1 MMRVIQFAD
10 YGPPEI
16 LQLAERDRPEPGQ
29 GAVLVKV
36 EAAGVNPADV
46 KWRAG
51 MFRDY
56 RPLDLPH
63 APGYDLAGTVAAIGP
78 GVTGLT
84 VGDRVFA
91 MLDNLVMGAYADY
104 AVAPAAILA
113 PMDGALDF
121 VAAAALPTAALT
133 GVQMIEEHLR
143 PGSGQRVLVTGATGG
158 VGRFALFAAKAAGAQ
173 IVAAVRASQRDEA
186 KALGADA
193 IIILGDEDWTGA
205 PFDHVADTVGGPEV
219 ASLCRHVAEG
229 GSICTVSTTPI
240 DPQGLPAVPVF
251 FAVHPDAA
259 RLEAIGHSV
268 AHGAITMPVARRLP
282 LDQATEAH
290 RLVEAGGLGG
300 RVVLTL

>member
-1 MMRVIQFAD
+1 MRVIQFAD
-10 YGPPEI
+10 YGPPEM
-16 LQLAERDRPEPGQ
+16 LQAAERDRPEPGQ

-51 MFRDY
+51 MFRAH

-63 APGYDLAGTVAAIGP
+63 VPGYDLAGTVAAIGS
-78 GVTGLT
+78 GVTGLA

-113 PMDGALDF
+113 AMDGALDF
-121 VAAAALPTAALT
+121 VTAAALPTAALT
-133 GVQMIEEHLR
+133 GVQMIEEHVR
-143 PGSGQRVLVTGATGG
+143 PGPGQRVLVTGATGG
-158 VGRFALFAAKAAGAQ
+158 VGRFALFAAKAAGTQ
-173 IVAAVRASQRDEA
+173 VVAAVRASQRDEA
-186 KALGADA
+186 RALGADS
-193 IIILGDEDWTGA
+193 IIILGEEDWTGA
-205 PFDHVADTVGGPEV
+205 PFDHVADTVGGPDV
-219 ASLCRHVAEG
+219 ASLCRHVADG
-229 GSICTVSTTPI
+229 GSICTVSTTAI
-240 DPQGLPAVPVF
+240 DPQGLPAAPVF

-282 LDQATEAH
+282 LDQAAEAH